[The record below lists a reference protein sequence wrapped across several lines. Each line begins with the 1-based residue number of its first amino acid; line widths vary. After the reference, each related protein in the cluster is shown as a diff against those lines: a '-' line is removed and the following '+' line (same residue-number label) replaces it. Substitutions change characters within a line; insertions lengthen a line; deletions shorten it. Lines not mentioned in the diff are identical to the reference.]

1 MTEKEF
7 HKLRRRDLLQLLVA
21 QGKENVQLQAEFD
34 ETKEELAQLQESYE
48 RLKAK
53 LNEKD
58 ASFQESNDRLKAKL
72 DEKDAS
78 FQESNNRLKAKL
90 NEKDAL
96 IEKLKGRLD
105 LKDARIHE
113 LREQMEEW
121 LNSRRIELED
131 AGSIAEAAL
140 RLNGIFEVAQQAAD
154 HYLYNVRVN
163 RGLEKSDLS
172 QEMRLDPEPV
182 EEDLGQDPGWDK
194 EGYDL
199 ETEDESRPEPEPNP
213 EPEGESE
220 PENREDHKPEDGQ
233 YGRDMHGSKE
243 A

>member
-53 LNEKD
+53 LDDKD
-58 ASFQESNDRLKAKL
+58 ATFQESYDRLKAKL
-72 DEKDAS
+72 DEKDIS
-78 FQESNNRLKAKL
+78 FQESNDRLKVKL

-105 LKDARIHE
+105 QKDARIHE
-113 LREQMEEW
+113 LRERMEEW
-121 LNSRRIELED
+121 LASRRIELED

-140 RLNGIFEVAQQAAD
+140 RLNGIFEVAQQAAEQ
-154 HYLYNVRVN
+154 YLYNIRVN

-172 QEMRLDPEPV
+172 QEMKLGPEPE
-182 EEDLGQDPGWDK
+182 EEDLMKDPGWDK
-194 EGYDL
+194 EGYEL
-199 ETEDESRPEPEPNP
+199 EPRPEPEKK
-213 EPEGESE
+213 SE
-220 PENREDHKPEDGQ
+220 PADREDQKPEDGQ

>member
-21 QGKENVQLQAEFD
+21 QGKENIQLQAEFD
-34 ETKEELAQLQESYE
+34 ETKGELAQFQESYE

-53 LNEKD
+53 LDEKD
-58 ASFQESNDRLKAKL
+58 ARFQESN
-72 DEKDAS
+72 E
-78 FQESNNRLKAKL
+78 RLKAKL

-105 LKDARIHE
+105 QKDARIQQ

-121 LNSRRIELED
+121 LTSRRIELED

-140 RLNGIFEVAQQAAD
+140 RLNGIFDVAQQAAEQ
-154 HYLYNVRVN
+154 YLYNIRVN

-172 QEMRLDPEPV
+172 QEMKLDPEP
-182 EEDLGQDPGWDK
+182 EEEELDFGLD
-194 EGYDL
+194 
-199 ETEDESRPEPEPNP
+199 TEPELELEPDP
-213 EPEGESE
+213 EAESE
-220 PENREDHKPEDGQ
+220 PKDREDLKPEDEQ
-233 YGRDMHGSKE
+233 YGRDGHGSEE